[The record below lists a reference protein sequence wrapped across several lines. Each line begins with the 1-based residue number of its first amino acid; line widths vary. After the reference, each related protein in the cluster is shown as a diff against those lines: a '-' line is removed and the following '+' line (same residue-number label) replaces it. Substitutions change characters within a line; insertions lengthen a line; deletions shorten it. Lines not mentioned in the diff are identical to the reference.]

1 MILALLTIGLGPEA
15 LAQPQ
20 DAARVVSGED
30 IVAWRALPQDD
41 PEALRG
47 FIQEYPSS
55 PLSERAFTRLQ
66 ELDQEEGVLS
76 PAGQRSLESSAN
88 THHRMLSRPSGSVSV
103 ATLNLSAAPS
113 TADRGSFGSG
123 SFQARAE
130 VGAATWGTNL
140 GLSLGAGLQGQYFG
154 TMLRTRWGDERGE
167 MHLAAR
173 AELPFF
179 SACTPY
185 AELMGARRF
194 KGADL
199 SPWAAG
205 AALGASLPLADKLGV
220 QASAEY
226 WNDSGVGLYAAL
238 RYSF

>member
-1 MILALLTIGLGPEA
+1 MILALLTIGLGSQA

-41 PEALRG
+41 PDELRG

-55 PLSERAFTRLQ
+55 PLAERAFTRLQ
-66 ELDQEEGVLS
+66 ELNSEEGVL
-76 PAGQRSLESSAN
+76 PVPGQRSLASSAD
-88 THHRMLSRPSGSVSV
+88 THHHALSRPSGSVSV
-103 ATLNLSAAPS
+103 ATLDLSE
-113 TADRGSFGSG
+113 GSASQTQSG
-123 SFQARAE
+123 LALRSFRPRTE
-130 VGAATWGTNL
+130 IGAASWGTNL
-140 GLSLGAGLQGQYFG
+140 GLSVGAGLQGQYFG
-154 TMLRTRWGDERGE
+154 AMLRTRWGDDRGE
-167 MHLAAR
+167 VHLAAR
-173 AELPFF
+173 AELPLF

-185 AELMGARRF
+185 AELLGAKRF
-194 KGADL
+194 QGADL

-205 AALGASLPLADKLGV
+205 AALGASLPLADKLGM

-226 WNDSGVGLYAAL
+226 WRDSGVGLYAAL

>member
-1 MILALLTIGLGPEA
+1 MILALLTIGLGSEA

-66 ELDQEEGVLS
+66 ELDSEQGVLS
-76 PAGQRSLESSAN
+76 PAAQRSLESSAH
-88 THHRMLSRPSGSVSV
+88 THHRILSRPSGSVSV
-103 ATLNLSAAPS
+103 ATLNLSAPPVAHG
-113 TADRGSFGSG
+113 DGGL
-123 SFQARAE
+123 SFQSFRPRAE
-130 VGAATWGTNL
+130 VGAVTWGTDL
-140 GLSLGAGLQGQYFG
+140 GLSLGAGVQGQYFG
-154 TMLRTRWGDERGE
+154 AMLRTRWGDARGE

-173 AELPFF
+173 AELPIFA
-179 SACTPY
+179 ACTPY
-185 AELMGARRF
+185 AELLGARRF
-194 KGADL
+194 MGPDL

-205 AALGASLPLADKLGV
+205 AALGAWLPVADKLSL

-226 WNDSGVGLYAAL
+226 WSDSRVGLLAAL

>member
-1 MILALLTIGLGPEA
+1 MLFRSLGPEA

-205 AALGASLPLADKLGV
+205 AALGA
-220 QASAEY
+220 
-226 WNDSGVGLYAAL
+226 
-238 RYSF
+238 